1 MVDVLVI
8 VVATT
13 PSDAVVASSD
23 GFASLASRH
32 PPLDQLPEAGLHSQ
46 SVVKVLHE
54 PAVPFKHM

>member
-32 PPLDQLPEAGLHSQ
+32 PPLDQLPEAGLH
-46 SVVKVLHE
+46 HGRGN
-54 PAVPFKHM
+54 PGRNR